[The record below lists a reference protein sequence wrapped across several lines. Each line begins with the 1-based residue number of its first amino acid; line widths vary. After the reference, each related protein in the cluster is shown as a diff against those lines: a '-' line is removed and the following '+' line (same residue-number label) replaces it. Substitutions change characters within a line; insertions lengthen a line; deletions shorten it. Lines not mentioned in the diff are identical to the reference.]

1 MRNNS
6 RIRRPENCG
15 LGPTNRP
22 AQNNTSKPLASLG
35 VQTHNMKKS
44 ITLVVAASTL
54 LLALAGSA
62 AQQTG
67 TAQPYVQIV
76 CEVKVTYTDPRALF
90 TEYTF
95 PATCIVGSNEWR
107 IEDRFDLNALDTC
120 YFDGTNVYRST
131 QGFRKTTDAPPKPWL
146 TNKFYTNSA
155 PIPDSLEGNPS
166 VTIIPSPG
174 GHPLGTL
181 GVNLLWLAFCSGD
194 YLKQPGRSVPEPF
207 GDIVTSPDSFAYA
220 DKTLTFEDS
229 FGLPRS
235 MDLLTSKSRYERS
248 VNDKRLL
255 SQNPRVMM
263 ARQHPVFQYA
273 DGILKCHYEVVTATN
288 FDGRNFPLAFNCI
301 DYRPDNAGKWNPSVI
316 ASGKVLSISSA
327 QYIENVFQ
335 QKQVVVDARFRQ
347 KDGPDSI
354 VYAWTNSS
362 TPPSSKG
369 ALRAGI
375 GKVTESRGPA
385 ARPSAHT
392 VKWLRTV
399 LCLVVCLPVFYWGLT
414 HVRRK
419 KL

>member
-1 MRNNS
+1 VFTA
-6 RIRRPENCG
+6 
-15 LGPTNRP
+15 LF
-22 AQNNTSKPLASLG
+22 
-35 VQTHNMKKS
+35 
-44 ITLVVAASTL
+44 L
-54 LLALAGSA
+54 LLS
-62 AQQTG
+62 TG
-67 TAQPYVQIV
+67 KCLQ
-76 CEVKVTYTDPRALF
+76 
-90 TEYTF
+90 
-95 PATCIVGSNEWR
+95 N
-107 IEDRFDLNALDTC
+107 
-120 YFDGTNVYRST
+120 RSI
-131 QGFRKTTDAPPKPWL
+131 R
-146 TNKFYTNSA
+146 
-155 PIPDSLEGNPS
+155 
-166 VTIIPSPG
+166 
-174 GHPLGTL
+174 
-181 GVNLLWLAFCSGD
+181 
-194 YLKQPGRSVPEPF
+194 
-207 GDIVTSPDSFAYA
+207 
-220 DKTLTFEDS
+220 
-229 FGLPRS
+229 
-235 MDLLTSKSRYERS
+235 
-248 VNDKRLL
+248 
-255 SQNPRVMM
+255 
-263 ARQHPVFQYA
+263 
-273 DGILKCHYEVVTATN
+273 EVVTATN

>member
-1 MRNNS
+1 
-6 RIRRPENCG
+6 
-15 LGPTNRP
+15 
-22 AQNNTSKPLASLG
+22 
-35 VQTHNMKKS
+35 MKKS

-273 DGILKCHYEVVTATN
+273 DGILKSMP
-288 FDGRNFPLAFNCI
+288 FRN
-301 DYRPDNAGKWNPSVI
+301 SV
-316 ASGKVLSISSA
+316 
-327 QYIENVFQ
+327 
-335 QKQVVVDARFRQ
+335 
-347 KDGPDSI
+347 
-354 VYAWTNSS
+354 
-362 TPPSSKG
+362 
-369 ALRAGI
+369 
-375 GKVTESRGPA
+375 
-385 ARPSAHT
+385 
-392 VKWLRTV
+392 
-399 LCLVVCLPVFYWGLT
+399 
-414 HVRRK
+414 
-419 KL
+419 